1 MVWVAYLVE
10 IQPGWMW
17 ILQAVSHHTLMFPFA
32 LLFPWIQFPQ
42 ESLLGKSNKFAQ
54 SSSLRVF
61 SALENTCIF
70 IRKLSTL

>member
-1 MVWVAYLVE
+1 
-10 IQPGWMW
+10 
-17 ILQAVSHHTLMFPFA
+17 VSHHTLMFPFA